1 MVQVFESNAGAN
13 FNQLVEYAVNSVAC
27 FFFMTALIFQ
37 ILEWD
42 LITQMVHHQGTNH
55 LNMLEIQKDDYRA
68 SEMKKWTITKII
80 LGWELGYDLT
90 KVVML
95 CISYA
100 ECADPGSKECQDVI
114 N

>member
-1 MVQVFESNAGAN
+1 
-13 FNQLVEYAVNSVAC
+13 
-27 FFFMTALIFQ
+27 MTALIFQ

-68 SEMKKWTITKII
+68 NEMKKWTITKIV
-80 LGWELGYDLT
+80 LCFELAYDLT

-100 ECADPGSKECQDVI
+100 ECADPGSQECQDVI